1 LKPGN
6 RQPNPTGE
14 TQGLRGRWTRKHHR
28 ALKTSA
34 VVLMAHL
41 TGLATS
47 KHAQH
52 DIFINSQLTAGEDIA
67 DLGGQILAW

>member
-1 LKPGN
+1 
-6 RQPNPTGE
+6 
-14 TQGLRGRWTRKHHR
+14 
-28 ALKTSA
+28 
-34 VVLMAHL
+34 MAHL